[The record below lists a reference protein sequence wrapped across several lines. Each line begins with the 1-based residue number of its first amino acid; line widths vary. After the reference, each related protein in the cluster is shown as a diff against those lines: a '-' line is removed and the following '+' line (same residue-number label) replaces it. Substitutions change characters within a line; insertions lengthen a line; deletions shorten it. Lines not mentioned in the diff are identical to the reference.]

1 MVNVLIC
8 DDIKFMRK
16 VLSDIV
22 ESMGWKVIGEAEN
35 GEDAIEKYEK
45 LKPDIV
51 SLDMVMPKMNG
62 MDVIK
67 KILSTHPNAK
77 IVSVSAISTQEA
89 IIEEAIKAGAKA
101 YVTKP
106 VRKEILIDK
115 LKKAYYG
122 R

>member
-51 SLDMVMPKMNG
+51 TLDMVMPKMNG
-62 MDVIK
+62 MEVIK
-67 KILSTHPNAK
+67 RILSIHPNAK
-77 IVSVSAISTQEA
+77 IVAVSAISTQEA
-89 IIEEAIKAGAKA
+89 IIEEAIKSGAKA

-115 LKKAYYG
+115 LKKTYYG